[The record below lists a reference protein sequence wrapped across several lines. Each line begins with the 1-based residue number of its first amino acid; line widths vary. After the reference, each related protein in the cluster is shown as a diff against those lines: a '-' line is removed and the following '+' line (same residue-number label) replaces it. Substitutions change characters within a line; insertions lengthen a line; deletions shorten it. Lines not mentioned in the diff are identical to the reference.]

1 MTLMG
6 ILMMTAVVISV
17 VVVMATLMFS
27 MFFVSLAL
35 VLTFL
40 PTVLMLTAFVISMIF
55 IMTTGAMCMG
65 MLRQS
70 LGLMMEC
77 LTCPRPQV
85 LHAIPGDVHPAQLL
99 FQ

>member
-1 MTLMG
+1 MTL
-6 ILMMTAVVISV
+6 L
-17 VVVMATLMFS
+17 
-27 MFFVSLAL
+27 
-35 VLTFL
+35 
-40 PTVLMLTAFVISMIF
+40 
-55 IMTTGAMCMG
+55 MTTGAMCMG

-77 LTCPRPQV
+77 LTCLRPQV